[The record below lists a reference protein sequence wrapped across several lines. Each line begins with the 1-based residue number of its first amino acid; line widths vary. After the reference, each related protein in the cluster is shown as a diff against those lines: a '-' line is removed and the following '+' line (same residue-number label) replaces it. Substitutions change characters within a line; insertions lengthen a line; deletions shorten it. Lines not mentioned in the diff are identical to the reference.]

1 MAREGPSSLQA
12 ATSVT
17 LRETQGSRRNS
28 QGEVPLSGAQAL
40 GIRPGA
46 AAVHC
51 NSECGCQKKSR
62 SSGNGN
68 PTKYN
73 TTAVIDCSGN
83 TGIAPSQSSKAWC
96 CTLLAN
102 NGQGVFAY
110 STSEVPPTAH
120 ETLIHSVVTIPAEP
134 SSMSN
139 AMTCNMGK

>member
-1 MAREGPSSLQA
+1 M
-12 ATSVT
+12 
-17 LRETQGSRRNS
+17 
-28 QGEVPLSGAQAL
+28 
-40 GIRPGA
+40 
-46 AAVHC
+46 
-51 NSECGCQKKSR
+51 CQVRAPPPFTVIPTADVRKNLASW

-110 STSEVPPTAH
+110 STPEVPPTAH
-120 ETLIHSVVTIPAEP
+120 QTLIHSVVTIPAEP

>member
-62 SSGNGN
+62 LGAVLCW
-68 PTKYN
+68 PTMAK
-73 TTAVIDCSGN
+73 
-83 TGIAPSQSSKAWC
+83 
-96 CTLLAN
+96 
-102 NGQGVFAY
+102 AY
-110 STSEVPPTAH
+110 SPTRPQKSRPPPTR
-120 ETLIHSVVTIPAEP
+120 L
-134 SSMSN
+134 
-139 AMTCNMGK
+139 